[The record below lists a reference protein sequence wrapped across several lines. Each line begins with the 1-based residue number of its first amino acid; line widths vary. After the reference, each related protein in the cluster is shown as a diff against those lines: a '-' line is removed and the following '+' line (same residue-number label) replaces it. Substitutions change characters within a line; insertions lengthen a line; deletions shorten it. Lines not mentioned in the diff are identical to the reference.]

1 MVGKTTRRTGP
12 VPPFSETE
20 HGCWGFPL
28 AVCEGIM
35 PGWDHAW
42 NVFVGQKR
50 NLERINGP
58 DSCLPAE
65 FWECK
70 TLQPSQQ
77 LLKFPLTRFLLLLSQ
92 C

>member
-1 MVGKTTRRTGP
+1 
-12 VPPFSETE
+12 
-20 HGCWGFPL
+20 
-28 AVCEGIM
+28 M
-35 PGWDHAW
+35 PC
-42 NVFVGQKR
+42 VFYGHKRNASVGQRR
-50 NLERINGP
+50 NSGRINGA

-65 FWECK
+65 FWECE